1 MDAQQGEPPNW
12 LPYFT
17 AENRDAAADEAKRLG
32 ASELYRMDM
41 PQGKIAIFAD
51 PQGAPFSV
59 FEGEV
64 DD

>member
-1 MDAQQGEPPNW
+1 MDAQEGEPPNW

-17 AENRDAAADEAKRLG
+17 VTSRDTTADQAKKLG
-32 ASELYRMDM
+32 AQELHRMDM
-41 PQGKIAIFAD
+41 DGRKIAIFAD
-51 PQGAPFSV
+51 PQGATFGV